1 MEMRRYI
8 VLLLITGIVWAQTDF
23 DTLIL
28 KSGTA
33 YFGEYSKLEEEIVYF
48 KPQNAFAFQ
57 PIGIS
62 RVKFWLTGTISI
74 NKIKILQLKDG
85 QFIIGDILTYEEF
98 QKELIIIEDGEKSLT
113 LEVNQKDSLEVNQ
126 KKITVNEKSIVVLK
140 TVSGKEYK
148 GKYLKTEGG
157 KVFFIPEGASSPTQV
172 PIESIKEIITETGKK
187 ISLLS
192 TLIMKD
198 GTVIKGSL
206 TMISIDAIRFLKE
219 NETTLV
225 DIQKDDIKSLTGYD
239 GEIDLNNIDVKS
251 LPDFDT
257 LNGLAFEEYQKL
269 STKEKAIY
277 DANLYNVNKWAL
289 YMPMSIMF
297 FGGFAGLYYILL
309 GGEFWESPIFS
320 GGSSAAS
327 FYITYLVFNNNEK
340 FNFPKSILTD
350 SEKEIYKQA
359 YSKKLRQR
367 KFKYI
372 VGSTIV
378 IVAVAGAPFRMNF
391 SSSDFGYI
399 TDGYNP

>member
-1 MEMRRYI
+1 MRRYI
-8 VLLLITGIVWAQTDF
+8 VLLLITGILWAQTDF

-57 PIGIS
+57 PI
-62 RVKFWLTGTISI
+62 SI
-74 NKIKILQLKDG
+74 KQIQTLKLKDG
-85 QFIIGDILTYEEF
+85 HF
-98 QKELIIIEDGEKSLT
+98 IIEDGKNSLT
-113 LEVNQKDSLEVNQ
+113 LEENQKESLEKKS
-126 KKITVNEKSIVVLK
+126 KKITIKKKSIVVLK

-172 PIESIKEIITETGKK
+172 PIVSINEIITETGEK
-187 ISLLS
+187 ISFLS

-277 DANLYNVNKWAL
+277 DANLYNVYKWAL
-289 YMPMSIMF
+289 YMPMSTMF
-297 FGGFAGLYYILL
+297 FGGFAGLYYLM
-309 GGEFWESPIFS
+309 GGEFWESPIFF

-327 FYITYLVFNNNEK
+327 LIIPYFVLNRKEK
-340 FNFPKSILTD
+340 INFPKSIMTD

-359 YSKKLRQR
+359 YSKKLQNR
-367 KFKYI
+367 KFKYA
-372 VGSTIV
+372 VGPA
-378 IVAVAGAPFRMNF
+378 IVAGGCALMLISSF
-391 SSSDFGYI
+391 SLSGFDMGPQPPGPY
-399 TDGYNP
+399 